1 MRKLSRIL
9 AVLLAAVMVLGA
21 FVACKPAN
29 ENKTTPEPK
38 STDAANTTPDPN
50 VTPGSDETTAPETDK
65 PADATPVPDIPLVV
79 AYSPFSQ
86 KFSPFYADTAYDQDV
101 AGMVGLGLM
110 TTDRMGGIIYNAING
125 ETVPYNGTDYTYK
138 GPADLSVKYDKASD
152 LTVYTAKIRDDLKF
166 WDGTPLT
173 AKDIL
178 FTYYTYLD
186 PSYVGSTSLASYPIV
201 GLQNWRT
208 QTSDEVYE
216 KYAEMATA
224 IFEAGADG
232 YTANDNYSEDLYNSY
247 WECIK
252 EAWTNECQ
260 TIVDYCM
267 SKYANEANAQDVIG
281 KTVDEL
287 NASDGLKVAFG
298 MGAWGYGKLG
308 EDGLFTDGEN
318 TWDLVNEFPTIE
330 DYYNATYAKFE
341 GDPVAFFDKE
351 TTGTETAN
359 VVEAAD
365 ADFISTYGPQDP
377 DMGGKGI
384 SSITGIKM
392 VDDYTVEVTLH
403 GYSAPAVY
411 SVLGITVTPMHY
423 YGDVNKWNPE
433 NGQYGFDFNDL
444 SIQKSKTE
452 VPRGA
457 GAYVFESYKDKV
469 VTFKANENWYKGKP
483 IIETIKFKETAA
495 AEVATALKTGDADCG
510 EMTGSR
516 TRFEE
521 VAGINPE
528 GEITG
533 SIITTNK
540 VDNLGY
546 GYIGLNADTINVG
559 GNPSSAESKAL
570 RKAIATVLAVYRDVS
585 FESYYGEAA
594 SVIQYPISNTS
605 WAAPQASDPD
615 YKIAFSE
622 DPQGN
627 TIYTASMSADDK
639 YAAALEASLAWF
651 EAAGYTVA
659 DGKLTAAP
667 EGAKLDYEVIIPG
680 DGQQDHPSYNVLS
693 MAREAFETIG
703 FTLIINDPADSN
715 VLWNALDS
723 GEQEMWCAAWG
734 STIDPDMYQVYHSNN
749 IVGKGGTDSNHYH
762 LADAQLDQLIMDA
775 RTSDDQSFRKTVYK
789 QCLDIIVDWAVE
801 IPAYQRQNCVVF
813 STERINLDTLTP
825 DITTF
830 WGWMNDIEKLEMKYN

>member
-21 FVACKPAN
+21 FVACKPSTGDN
-29 ENKTTPEPK
+29 TPDPKTTN
-38 STDAANTTPDPN
+38 AANTPDPN
-50 VTPGSDETTAPETDK
+50 ATPGSDETTAPETNK
-65 PADATPVPDIPLVV
+65 PADETPVPDIPLVV

-110 TTDRMGGIIYNAING
+110 TTDRMGGIIYNAIEG
-125 ETVPYNGTDYTYK
+125 ETVAYNGTDYLYT

-186 PSYVGSTSLASYPIV
+186 PTYVGSTSLASYPIV

-216 KYAEMATA
+216 KYAEMADA
-224 IFEAGADG
+224 IFEVGADG
-232 YTANDNYSEDLYNSY
+232 YTANDEYTEDLYNAY
-247 WECIK
+247 WECVK
-252 EAWTNECQ
+252 DSWTNQCQ

-267 SKYANEANAQDVIG
+267 TKYVDSYAESILG
-281 KTVDEL
+281 KTPDEIK
-287 NASDGLKVAFG
+287 ASEGLQIAFG
-298 MGAWGYGKLG
+298 MGAWGFGELG
-308 EDGLFTDGEN
+308 EDGRFSDGEN
-318 TWDLVNEFPTIE
+318 SWDLETEFPTIE
-330 DYYNATYAKFE
+330 DYYNATYASYE
-341 GDPVAFFDKE
+341 GDPVEFY
-351 TTGTETAN
+351 T
-359 VVEAAD
+359 VEATGNETGSIVDIAN
-365 ADFISTYGPQDP
+365 ANFISTYGPQDP
-377 DMGGKGI
+377 EMGGKGI

-392 VDDYTVEVTLH
+392 IDDYTVEITLV

-423 YGDVNKWNPE
+423 YGDTAKWDPD
-433 NGQYGFDFNDL
+433 NGKYGFDFGDL
-444 SIQKSKTE
+444 SKQKSLTE

-457 GAYVFESYKDKV
+457 GRYVFESYKDKV
-469 VTFKANENWYKGKP
+469 VTFKANENYYAGKP
-483 IIETIKFKETAA
+483 IIETVKFKETAS
-495 AEVATALKTGDADCG
+495 AEVATALSTGDADAG

-521 VAGINPE
+521 VAALNPN

-533 SIITTNK
+533 AVITTSK

-546 GYIGLNADTINVG
+546 GYIGINADTVNVA

-622 DPQGN
+622 DPNGDP
-627 TIYTASMSADDK
+627 IYTASMTADDK

-651 EAAGYTVA
+651 EVAGYTVE
-659 DGKLTAAP
+659 DGKLTDAP
-667 EGAKLDYEVIIPG
+667 EGAKLDYEVIIPA
-680 DGQQDHPSYNVLS
+680 DGAGDHPSYNVLV
-693 MAREAFETIG
+693 MARTAFEGIG
-703 FTLIINDPADSN
+703 FTLTINDPADSN

-734 STIDPDMYQVYHSNN
+734 SSIDPDMYQIYHGNN

-762 LADAQLDQLIMDA
+762 INDNQLNELIMEA
-775 RTSDDQSFRKTVYK
+775 RTSDDQSFRKQVYK

-801 IPAYQRQNCVVF
+801 IPAYQRQNCIVF

-830 WGWMNDIEKLEMKYN
+830 WGWMSELEALQMNY

>member
-1 MRKLSRIL
+1 MKKVL
-9 AVLLAAVMVLGA
+9 ALLLALAMVLTVFA
-21 FVACKPAN
+21 ACSKKPGNA
-29 ENKTTPEPK
+29 TG
-38 STDAANTTPDPN
+38 TDATDTD
-50 VTPGSDETTAPETDK
+50 VVSDGSK
-65 PADATPVPDIPLVV
+65 PLVV
-79 AYSPFSQ
+79 GYSNFSS
-86 KFSPFYADTAYDQDV
+86 KFSPFFSETAYDADV
-101 AGMVGLGLM
+101 WTMTSVNLLNVDRLGAVVEK
-110 TTDRMGGIIYNAING
+110 GISVEPI
-125 ETVPYNGTDYTYK
+125 PYNGTDYTYP
-138 GPADLSVKYDKASD
+138 GMSD
-152 LTVYTAKIRDDLKF
+152 LTITTND
-166 WDGTPLT
+166 DGTVDYDFVLRDGVTFSDGEPLT
-173 AKDIL
+173 VDDVIFSMYVLSDPTYDGNSTFFSLPIEGMEEYRSGMDTLANLIFNAGRDNTDFSL
-178 FTYYTYLD
+178 FTEEQQKEY
-186 PSYVGSTSLASYPIV
+186 
-201 GLQNWRT
+201 W
-208 QTSDEVYE
+208 E
-216 KYAEMATA
+216 KYDASVAA
-224 IFEAGADG
+224 
-232 YTANDNYSEDLYNSY
+232 L
-247 WECIK
+247 IK
-252 EAWTNECQ
+252 D
-260 TIVDYCM
+260 IVDYCA
-267 SKYANEANAQDVIG
+267 ANG
-281 KTVDEL
+281 
-287 NASDGLKVAFG
+287 
-298 MGAWGYGKLG
+298 LG
-308 EDGLFTDGEN
+308 EDIASAAPNWGFDGATDEASFAAMLEEAYGA
-318 TWDLVNEFPTIE
+318 D
-330 DYYNATYAKFE
+330 
-341 GDPVAFFDKE
+341 VANML
-351 TTGTETAN
+351 GTE
-359 VVEAAD
+359 AATISID
-365 ADFISTYGPQDP
+365 DYFPNFGDFSG
-377 DMGGKGI
+377 
-384 SSITGIKM
+384 TGIKTGDSAENISGITKTGDNSLR
-392 VDDYTVEVTLH
+392 VRLTEV
-403 GYSAPAVY
+403 SAPAIY
-411 SVLGITVTPMHY
+411 QLGVTITPMHY
-423 YGDVNKWNPE
+423 YGDVNKWNPD
-433 NGQYGFDFNDL
+433 NGEYGFTFNDL

-483 IIETIKFKETAA
+483 IIETIKFKETAS

-627 TIYTASMSADDK
+627 PIYTASMSADDK

-667 EGAKLDYEVIIPG
+667 EGAKLDYEVIIPA
-680 DGQQDHPSYNVLS
+680 DGQKDHPSYNVLS

-734 STIDPDMYQVYHSNN
+734 STIDPDMYQVYHGNN

-762 LADAQLDQLIMDA
+762 INDDQLNQLIMDA

-801 IPAYQRQNCVVF
+801 IPAYQRQNCIVF